1 MYIVQDSFFIS
12 SHIGIAD
19 SLPTTAYVKMIDIFM
34 IFTMIVPLLE
44 IIGHTYS
51 VYLKK
56 KIEELDS
63 LHDPPKPPLTS
74 PPTRSVS
81 VSIQPLG
88 LDGDKLV
95 LPQIKSQLYAHD
107 KRLGALLLGGDVKS
121 KTLGTG
127 QKFYEDSSTAMIYG
141 EQCYH
146 NLI

>member
-1 MYIVQDSFFIS
+1 MYQFRRILFFIS
-12 SHIGIAD
+12 SHIGIAN

-127 QKFYEDSSTAMIYG
+127 QNFYEDSSTAK
-141 EQCYH
+141 QCYH